1 MHVMDGSSLSFSLGV
16 CVKKDVS
23 FEKTG
28 HFNLYILR
36 PSDEKLR

>member
-1 MHVMDGSSLSFSLGV
+1 MHVMDGSSFSISLGV
-16 CVKKDVS
+16 CVEKDGS

-36 PSDEKLR
+36 PSDETLR